1 MRWTRCAA
9 VAAQVSIAFLLVPA
23 CATAPVD
30 RERLASVHTIYFG
43 AIIEPPD
50 RPFFEKAG
58 GPPRSLL
65 GRANVA
71 VDGRNAIGAALIKE
85 GYQFVPDE
93 RSADAV
99 LSVIIK
105 VADYM
110 PDAPFGR
117 DCKPIMLIG
126 TKLTD
131 ARGETLLEREYDYV
145 DTATV
150 PRLPGY
156 VLLRAD
162 PKYTDPSCSNYS
174 QERVIAAFH
183 DVVPLLA
190 QAISSELAKR

>member
-1 MRWTRCAA
+1 MRWTGCVA
-9 VAAQVSIAFLLVPA
+9 VAAQAAIVFLLVPA

-58 GPPRSLL
+58 GPPRSLV

-71 VDGRNAIGAALIKE
+71 VDARNAIGAALIKE
-85 GYQFVPDE
+85 GYQFVPEE

-99 LSVIIK
+99 LSVVIR
-105 VADYM
+105 VADYIA
-110 PDAPFGR
+110 DAPFGR
-117 DCKPIMLIG
+117 DCKPIMMIG

-131 ARGETLLEREYDYV
+131 ATGKTILAYEYYYADV
-145 DTATV
+145 SSV
-150 PRLPGY
+150 PQVLGDR
-156 VLLRAD
+156 LLRAD
-162 PKYTDPSCSNYS
+162 PKYTSPDCSGYS

-190 QAISSELAKR
+190 QAVSSELAKR